1 MYEFFIATVILS
13 RNGSKSAIQPSA
25 SQLTAEQSR
34 GIGQA
39 YKCSQKYAV
48 KRKVARRMAVTR
60 KDTQVKC
67 KGQLLGICFM
77 KIRTVLRKT
86 QTASKNSHRKKFK
99 LITQWELYA
108 VPFLVLMA
116 TAEIVQVATAAVTV
130 KGANPMDHR
139 FL

>member
-13 RNGSKSAIQPSA
+13 RNGSKSAIQPSV

-39 YKCSQKYAV
+39 YKCSQKYAA

-60 KDTQVKC
+60 KDTQIKC

-86 QTASKNSHRKKFK
+86 QTVSKIPTEKNLNLSLSGSYMRLLF
-99 LITQWELYA
+99 W
-108 VPFLVLMA
+108 VLMA
-116 TAEIVQVATAAVTV
+116 TAEIVQVATAAITV